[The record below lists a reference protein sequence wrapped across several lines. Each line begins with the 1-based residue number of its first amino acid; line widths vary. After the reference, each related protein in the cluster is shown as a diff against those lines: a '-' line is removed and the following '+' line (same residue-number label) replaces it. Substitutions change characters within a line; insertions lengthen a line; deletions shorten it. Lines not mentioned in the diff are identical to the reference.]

1 MVRATLLLALCASGG
16 EALDVLQLLQTGVQV
31 GSGSELSA
39 EQPDY
44 ARPHKHSWE
53 KAKDK
58 LIHAGSRID
67 NFMKGAKKEAENGLG
82 KAGEFLENV
91 MKGDA
96 EEAATNLFKGNKFFD
111 SLKQGA
117 EEGLQASTGSS
128 AAFIANAS
136 QLMTNSFKQ
145 TLARFT
151 DPEVGHFPS
160 LASRTIKLG
169 LRTCSPS
176 TAPEAG
182 AGAVAYLVDN
192 SQLKASTNGVG
203 FRFSKRIM
211 DRDLNN
217 VAHWNSVIQGV
228 EAGDDWV
235 QVGDCFLP
243 QKLNGVQVLKRQG

>member
-1 MVRATLLLALCASGG
+1 MARTAALLLALCASPG
-16 EALDVLQLLQTGVQV
+16 EASDALQLLQVGLQV
-31 GSGSELSA
+31 GSSSRLTA
-39 EQPDY
+39 EQPE
-44 ARPHKHSWE
+44 RKHTWE
-53 KAKDK
+53 RVKDK
-58 LIHAGSRID
+58 FTKSGLFAGLL
-67 NFMKGAKKEAENGLG
+67 NG
-82 KAGEFLENV
+82 V
-91 MKGDA
+91 
-96 EEAATNLFKGNKFFD
+96 EEAA
-111 SLKQGA
+111 
-117 EEGLQASTGSS
+117 EASAVSAPSS
-128 AAFIANAS
+128 SFVNAS
-136 QLMTNSFKQ
+136 QLMARSFKKS
-145 TLARFT
+145 LDRFT